1 MFLTISAAS
10 RVSRPPLTMRFLT
23 ISAASLVSRSRL
35 DKTVSHYIRCITCV
49 TASPDNSPRR
59 AASFHIQIQLY
70 GSPTTKISQ
79 ALAALLWANFRVQR
93 SGHKAVLKRAYI
105 LLIIVSCCKV

>member
-1 MFLTISAAS
+1 M
-10 RVSRPPLTMRFLT
+10 SRPPLTRRFLT
-23 ISAASLVSRSRL
+23 ISAAALVSRSRL
-35 DKTVSHYIRCITCV
+35 DKTVPRHIRCVTCV
-49 TASPDNSPRR
+49 TASPDNCFSPRR

-79 ALAALLWANFRVQR
+79 ALAALLWANFRFQR

-105 LLIIVSCCKV
+105 LLIIVSCCKF